1 MLKKI
6 AECVYQIKLSI
17 PYDLGEVNSQI
28 VEGKKGYTI
37 VDTGNYTEE
46 AIGVWKQLLSK
57 NQKIEKVVFTHLHLD
72 HMGLVGWFRENYH
85 SPIWMFRSSYEEKKN
100 IQSEFIGQRYTSSL
114 GLLFFANGGP
124 KYAEDD
130 ENR

>member
-1 MLKKI
+1 M
-6 AECVYQIKLSI
+6 
-17 PYDLGEVNSQI
+17 
-28 VEGKKGYTI
+28 
-37 VDTGNYTEE
+37 
-46 AIGVWKQLLSK
+46 
-57 NQKIEKVVFTHLHLD
+57 FTHLHLD